1 MLWLE
6 QLLLE
11 LKLINK
17 LYQENW
23 TIVDIDKLSNHN
35 YTVARTERFT
45 GLIHYWQ
52 NRITVGSY
60 TYNIHN
66 SRLIDHLFRREIRK
80 KERLQNI
87 KLLEE
92 IENI

>member
-11 LKLINK
+11 LKLISK

-23 TIVDIDKLSNHN
+23 IIVNIDKLDNHN
-35 YTVARTERFT
+35 YTVARVERFT
-45 GLIHYWQ
+45 GRIHYWQ
-52 NRITVGSY
+52 NRITVESH
-60 TYNIHN
+60 TYDIHN
-66 SRLIDHLFRREIRK
+66 SELIDHLFRREIRK